1 MLRGFSKIT
10 LYFILTAVFI
20 HPGYLK
26 SAGNTNYLQYVQS
39 YANAMIEKGRDVYG
53 TEHSPLFASALDRS
67 TMRIGEFP
75 SIEGIRAGDRAQTGA
90 NPYHDM
96 ALYSILYELSEI
108 TGNKLYSNK
117 ADKALNFFITHCASP
132 ETHLFTWGE
141 HLFWDFN
148 TESQGN
154 NFDMHEIN
162 GPWPFWDQSYTFN
175 PKACKQFAMG
185 LWQHQ
190 VADHETGDFSRHARW
205 SSHGPNKGSDFPRY
219 AGQMIEIWAD
229 AYSRPGITEQD
240 KAELVRAIT
249 CIVYRME
256 ENSKST
262 ATGYLPALRGAD
274 YAWPSSNLE
283 LARCLWGAADN
294 MAPDLAERMKTL
306 ATQQD
311 TDFLRAPHQL
321 HSGGGFAATL
331 HTETGEPRDRSMNKP
346 YTALWASGYGYG
358 THASMAN
365 RCYQRYQQLT
375 QNNPETAAQYH
386 KLINAAANQYLNAEP
401 DTSGGVKPDAV
412 SDIINLMLNTYEMT
426 ADKKYLNRAN
436 EFAQWGISLFLDDGL
451 PLPKASSRHTHYEA
465 LTGGPDFMYAL
476 LRIYDQNSNK

>member
-1 MLRGFSKIT
+1 MLRGFSRIT
-10 LYFILTAVFI
+10 LLIILTVLFVQPAR
-20 HPGYLK
+20 LK
-26 SAGNTNYLQYVQS
+26 SADKSDYLQYVQS
-39 YANAMIEKGRDVYG
+39 YAIAMIEKGRDVYG
-53 TEHSPLFASALDRS
+53 AEHSPLFAAALDRS

-75 SIEGIRAGDRAQTGA
+75 AIEGIRAGDRTQTGA

-96 ALYSILYELSEI
+96 ALYSILYGLSEI
-108 TGNKLYSNK
+108 TGNKLYSAE
-117 ADKALNFFITHCASP
+117 ADKALNFFITHCSSP

-148 TESQGN
+148 TETQGN
-154 NFDMHEIN
+154 SFDKHEIN
-162 GPWPFWDQSYTFN
+162 GPWPFWDQCYTFN
-175 PKACKQFAMG
+175 PVACKQFALG

-249 CIVYRME
+249 CIVNRME

-283 LARCLWGAADN
+283 LARCLWGAAGN
-294 MAPDLAERMKTL
+294 MGPELAERMKTL

-311 TDFLRAPHQL
+311 TDFLRAPHKVL
-321 HSGGGFAATL
+321 SGGGFAATL

-358 THASMAN
+358 THAAMAN
-365 RCYQRYQQLT
+365 RSYQRYLQL
-375 QNNPETAAQYH
+375 QKAEPEKAGQYH
-386 KLINAAANQYLNAEP
+386 QLIIAAADQYLHAEP
-401 DTSGGVKPDAV
+401 DTTSGVKPDAV

-426 ADKKYLNRAN
+426 DDKIYLDRAN
-436 EFAQWGISLFLDDGL
+436 EFAQWGISLFLDNGL